1 MLSPAPRLRYAESK
15 EMARRK
21 WRVIWTES
29 AADDLVEIVSFIAGN
44 SPTNARRLL
53 IRLRSRADSL
63 GRSPQRGRVVPEL
76 ASTGTRMWRELV
88 VKPYRIVYRI
98 RKDTVMVGA
107 VVDGRR
113 DLEDLLLERL
123 TRNP

>member
-29 AADDLVEIVSFIAGN
+29 AADDLVESVSFIAGN

-53 IRLRSRADSL
+53 IRLL
-63 GRSPQRGRVVPEL
+63 
-76 ASTGTRMWRELV
+76 
-88 VKPYRIVYRI
+88 
-98 RKDTVMVGA
+98 
-107 VVDGRR
+107 
-113 DLEDLLLERL
+113 
-123 TRNP
+123 

>member
-1 MLSPAPRLRYAESK
+1 
-15 EMARRK
+15 MARRK
-21 WRVIWTES
+21 RRVVWTE
-29 AADDLVEIVSFIAGN
+29 AAAQDLVEIVSFIARK

-53 IRLRSRADSL
+53 IRLRAKADSL
-63 GRSPQRGRVVPEL
+63 ERSPRRGRVVPEL
-76 ASTGTRMWRELV
+76 ASMGTRAWRELV
-88 VKPYRIVYRI
+88 VKPHRIVYRI
-98 RKDTVMVGA
+98 REDVVLLGA

>member
-1 MLSPAPRLRYAESK
+1 
-15 EMARRK
+15 MARRK
-21 WRVIWTES
+21 WRVVWAES

-44 SPTNARRLL
+44 SPANAHRLL

-63 GRSPQRGRVVPEL
+63 ERSPQRGRVVPEL
-76 ASTGTRMWRELV
+76 ASAGTRMWRELV

-98 RKDTVMVGA
+98 RKDIVMVGA

-123 TRNP
+123 TRNV